1 LYDFGDFSSSDVFC
15 YLFTSEGSSGLRLV
29 SSLVV
34 VFSRSSLLFL
44 RFKNIDCYSRLLKTF
59 HSYSIFHFNLIFFPS
74 LSSIICGEYCN
85 AYKLFLYIGVL
96 FAEFERVVVG
106 FIRIVINNW
115 RVLLKSA
122 SEECFWSSASEVKLL
137 KTDSNVQILM

>member
-1 LYDFGDFSSSDVFC
+1 VNDESKKDLLIQLIFGFRLRLWLPLRLCGVVECYVQFLYDFGDFSSSDVFC
-15 YLFTSEGSSGLRLV
+15 YSFTSEGSSGSRLV

-44 RFKNIDCYSRLLKTF
+44 RFNNIDCYSRLLKRF

-96 FAEFERVVVG
+96 SAEFERVV
-106 FIRIVINNW
+106 
-115 RVLLKSA
+115 
-122 SEECFWSSASEVKLL
+122 
-137 KTDSNVQILM
+137 